1 MTFIQIQRKIWAF
14 IMRLKNPKD
23 RFSTVP
29 AVKFIYEILERKD
42 ESVFY
47 LKIYF
52 LEIDSKN

>member
-1 MTFIQIQRKIWAF
+1 
-14 IMRLKNPKD
+14 MRLKNPKD

-29 AVKFIYEILERKD
+29 AVKVIYEILERKD

-52 LEIDSKN
+52 P

>member
-1 MTFIQIQRKIWAF
+1 
-14 IMRLKNPKD
+14 MRLKNPKD

-29 AVKFIYEILERKD
+29 AVKFIYEILERK

-52 LEIDSKN
+52 L

>member
-1 MTFIQIQRKIWAF
+1 MTFIHIQRKIWAF

-42 ESVFY
+42 EFVFY

-52 LEIDSKN
+52 L